1 MAETYHVGQYRY
13 IGDIDGKN
21 PCTQLLNTYPTNS
34 SENNG
39 DTNNSNWLEPVY
51 TDANYAIGEGT
62 VSNCCYQDVLIRL
75 SEKEDFVLSKEDVFC
90 IELSIARMN
99 VPINYTLKLV
109 SSKEKDSGFKH
120 FEVLKK
126 FKVSN
131 YTSSELKPVKVAL
144 YCSSNKKQDYAVRNK
159 FRVALVDEPAN
170 GIPNAG
176 GYITS
181 ERLNS
186 IYNYKNMV
194 EILPSWIAEVKL
206 DAKESYSSFVSSNY
220 YEAIFDSLLL
230 EIDRTESEKTIVAST
245 KEELDVPSK
254 YTYILGHRLNVKE
267 NPEEDLDETEP
278 DQLDLKLYQIHKI
291 LPEQNQIIKKIG
303 VWGRPGLAM
312 AINGQKIEI
321 GPSGVFEFEGLDIT
335 SFGVFAEGVED
346 KFVVDYQYITTQ

>member
-75 SEKEDFVLSKEDVFC
+75 SEKEDFILSKEDVFC

-144 YCSSNKKQDYAVRNK
+144 YCSTNKRQDYAVRNK
-159 FRVALVDEPAN
+159 FKIALVDEPNN
-170 GIPNAG
+170 GVLGAG
-176 GYITS
+176 YMTL
-181 ERLNS
+181 EQLNNTF
-186 IYNYKNMV
+186 NYKNIV

-220 YEAIFDSLLL
+220 HEAIFDSLLL
-230 EIDRTESEKTIVAST
+230 EIDRTESEKTIVTST
-245 KEELDVPSK
+245 KEELGVPSK

-291 LPEQNQIIKKIG
+291 LPEQNQVIKKIG

-335 SFGVFAEGVED
+335 SFGVFAEGIED